1 MPEKSVIFWK
11 TVPKSKTCSSLFTK
25 GEKETE
31 FVIQTKFLLSSN
43 VNEVIKTI
51 LDFFIQNSFLSS
63 PDKLV
68 FVCMYGST
76 IISVV
81 GPPYPYCS
89 LLAFSAFAW

>member
-51 LDFFIQNSFLSS
+51 LDFFIQ
-63 PDKLV
+63 K
-68 FVCMYGST
+68 
-76 IISVV
+76 
-81 GPPYPYCS
+81 
-89 LLAFSAFAW
+89 